1 MARITVED
9 CLNKVENQYDLVLL
23 AKERTVQLNAGSKML
38 VEEDNDK
45 RTIISLREIGDG
57 KIQVNDL
64 EQSAIKRLRKEP
76 DEVEQ
81 LEEAEEETNDD
92 FENLY
97 KGQIS
102 KSGIAIL
109 PPKRTRRI
117 PEIKKPSLA
126 DEALSELKAEQPEIK
141 EENLETEE
149 ATLELKEEAPA
160 QEAPAQE
167 EIVHEETAQEEPK
180 SE

>member
-9 CLNKVENQYDLVLL
+9 CLEKVDNQYDLVLL
-23 AKERTVQLNAGSKML
+23 AKERTVQLNAGSPML

-57 KIQVNDL
+57 KIEVKDI
-64 EQSAIKRLRKEP
+64 EESAIKRLRKEP

-81 LEEAEEETNDD
+81 QEETEEETNDD

-97 KGQIS
+97 KGQVS
-102 KSGIAIL
+102 KSGVAIL
-109 PPKRTRRI
+109 PSKRTRRI
-117 PEIKKPSLA
+117 PEVKKPSLA

-149 ATLELKEEAPA
+149 APLELSEEAPA
-160 QEAPAQE
+160 AE
-167 EIVHEETAQEEPK
+167 ENKEE
-180 SE
+180 

>member
-9 CLNKVENQYDLVLL
+9 CLEKVDNQYDLVLL
-23 AKERTVQLNAGSKML
+23 AKERTVQLNAGSPML

-57 KIQVNDL
+57 KIDVK
-64 EQSAIKRLRKEP
+64 EVEASAIKRLRKEP
-76 DEVEQ
+76 DEIEQ
-81 LEEAEEETNDD
+81 QEETEEETNDD

-97 KGQIS
+97 KGQVS
-102 KSGIAIL
+102 KSGVAIL
-109 PPKRTRRI
+109 PSKRTRRI
-117 PEIKKPSLA
+117 PEVKKPSLA

-141 EENLETEE
+141 EENLDTEDAPLELSEE
-149 ATLELKEEAPA
+149 AQIEE
-160 QEAPAQE
+160 EN
-167 EIVHEETAQEEPK
+167 K

>member
-9 CLNKVENQYDLVLL
+9 CLEKVDNQYDLVLL
-23 AKERTVQLNAGSKML
+23 AKERTVQLNAGSPML

-57 KIQVNDL
+57 KIDVKEIEAN
-64 EQSAIKRLRKEP
+64 AIKRLRKEP
-76 DEVEQ
+76 DE
-81 LEEAEEETNDD
+81 LEEQEETEEETNDD

-97 KGQIS
+97 KGQVS
-102 KSGIAIL
+102 KSGVAIL
-109 PPKRTRRI
+109 PSKRTRRI
-117 PEIKKPSLA
+117 PEVKKPSLA

-141 EENLETEE
+141 EENLDTEE
-149 ATLELKEEAPA
+149 APLELSEEAPV
-160 QEAPAQE
+160 E
-167 EIVHEETAQEEPK
+167 EENK

>member
-9 CLNKVENQYDLVLL
+9 CLEKVDNQYDLVLL
-23 AKERTVQLNAGSKML
+23 AKERTVQLNAGSPML

-45 RTIISLREIGDG
+45 RTIVSLREIGDG

-76 DEVEQ
+76 DELEQ
-81 LEEAEEETNDD
+81 QEETDEETNDE

-102 KSGIAIL
+102 KSGVAIL
-109 PPKRTRRI
+109 PSKRTRRI
-117 PEIKKPSLA
+117 PEVKKPSLA

-149 ATLELKEEAPA
+149 IPLELSEEAPA
-160 QEAPAQE
+160 A
-167 EIVHEETAQEEPK
+167 EETPATTEEENK

>member
-9 CLNKVENQYDLVLL
+9 CLEKTDNQYDLVLL
-23 AKERTVQLNAGSKML
+23 AKERTVQLNAGSPML

-57 KIQVNDL
+57 KISVEEL
-64 EQSAIKRLRKEP
+64 EQNAIKRLRKEP
-76 DEVEQ
+76 DETEQ
-81 LEEAEEETNDD
+81 LEETEEETNDD

-109 PPKRTRRI
+109 PSKRTRRI
-117 PEIKKPSLA
+117 PEVKKPSLA
-126 DEALSELKAEQPEIK
+126 DEALTELKSEQPQIK
-141 EENLETEE
+141 EENLD
-149 ATLELKEEAPA
+149 KEEAPL
-160 QEAPAQE
+160 ELNE
-167 EIVHEETAQEEPK
+167 EVPLEEEKKPE
-180 SE
+180 

>member
-9 CLNKVENQYDLVLL
+9 CLEKIDNQYDLVLL
-23 AKERTVQLNAGSKML
+23 AKERTVQLNSGAPML
-38 VEEDNDK
+38 VEENNDK

-57 KIQVNDL
+57 KIPVEAL

-76 DEVEQ
+76 DEEEQ
-81 LEEAEEETNDD
+81 QEETEEETNDD

-102 KSGIAIL
+102 KSGVAIL
-109 PPKRTRRI
+109 PSKRTRRI
-117 PEIKKPSLA
+117 PEVKKPSLA

-141 EENLETEE
+141 EENLEKEE
-149 ATLELKEEAPA
+149 IPLELNEEVP
-160 QEAPAQE
+160 E
-167 EIVHEETAQEEPK
+167 EKNDK
-180 SE
+180 SK

>member
-9 CLNKVENQYDLVLL
+9 CLEKVDNQYDLVLL
-23 AKERTVQLNAGSKML
+23 AKERTVQLNAGSPML

-57 KIQVNDL
+57 KIDVK
-64 EQSAIKRLRKEP
+64 EVEASAIKRLRKEP
-76 DEVEQ
+76 DEIEQ
-81 LEEAEEETNDD
+81 QEETEEETNDD

-97 KGQIS
+97 KGQVS
-102 KSGIAIL
+102 KSGVAIL
-109 PPKRTRRI
+109 PSKRTRRI
-117 PEIKKPSLA
+117 PEVKKPSLA

-141 EENLETEE
+141 EENLDTEE
-149 ATLELKEEAPA
+149 APLELSEEAPT
-160 QEAPAQE
+160 E
-167 EIVHEETAQEEPK
+167 ENK